1 LLSTKQPRKFL
12 AQGYGE
18 EAFIM
23 AQKAKALKSKEDK
36 IFDVV
41 NTIFLTLI
49 CLAVLYPLYFVVIAS
64 ISNPDMVYNGEVW
77 FLPKGITFEGYKRI
91 FSDPK
96 IWLGYKNTV
105 VYTVLGTVIQVSLTL
120 MAAYALSRKDLYGK
134 TFFMMMI
141 LFTMFFNGGLI
152 PTYLVVKQ
160 LGMLNTIWAMILP
173 KAVAVWNLIVARS
186 FFEENIPN
194 ELLEA
199 GKIDGCSNTKFFLK
213 VVLPLSKPIIAVMV
227 LFYAV
232 GQWNSY
238 FDALI
243 YLNDESLYP
252 LQLIL
257 RNILTQNQLSVKMLS
272 DLDNLAAQQQV
283 GEIIKYGII
292 IVGALPLLI
301 VYPFV
306 QKHFV
311 KGVLIG
317 GVKG

>member
-1 LLSTKQPRKFL
+1 MSKSK
-12 AQGYGE
+12 
-18 EAFIM
+18 
-23 AQKAKALKSKEDK
+23 KNSAKKIKSKEDK
-36 IFDVV
+36 IFDTI
-41 NTIFLTLI
+41 NFIFLTLI

-64 ISNPDMVYNGEVW
+64 ISNPDLVYNGSVW
-77 FLPKGITFEGYKRI
+77 LLPKEITFEGYKRI

-96 IWLGYKNTV
+96 IWLGYKNTII
-105 VYTVLGTVIQVSLTL
+105 YTVLGTAVQLSLTL

-134 TFFMMMI
+134 TFFMLMI
-141 LFTMFFNGGLI
+141 LFTMFFSGGLI
-152 PTYLVVKQ
+152 PTYLVVKD
-160 LGMLNTIWAMILP
+160 LGMLNTMWAMILP
-173 KAVAVWNLIVARS
+173 KAIAVWNLIVARS
-186 FFEENIPN
+186 FFESSIPN

-199 GKIDGCSNTKFFLK
+199 GKIDGCSNTRFFLK
-213 VVLPLSKPIIAVMV
+213 IVLPLSKPIIAVMV

-232 GQWNSY
+232 GNWNSY

-257 RNILTQNQLSVKMLS
+257 RNILIQNQLSVQMLS
-272 DLDNLAAQQQV
+272 DLDNLAAQQHV
-283 GEIIKYGII
+283 GEIIKYGVI
-292 IVGALPLLI
+292 IVAAIPLLI

-306 QKHFV
+306 QKYFV

>member
-1 LLSTKQPRKFL
+1 LSTKRLRNSL

-18 EAFIM
+18 EELNMGQTVKSI
-23 AQKAKALKSKEDK
+23 KSKEDK

-41 NTIFLTLI
+41 NTIFLSLI
-49 CLAVLYPLYFVVIAS
+49 CLAVLYPLYFVIIAS
-64 ISNPDMVYNGEVW
+64 ISNPNMVYNGEVW
-77 FLPKGITFEGYKRI
+77 LFPKEITFEGYKRI

-105 VYTVLGTVIQVSLTL
+105 VYTVVGTVVQVSLTL

-134 TFFMMMI
+134 SFFMMVI

-152 PTYLVVKQ
+152 PTYLVVKD

-186 FFEENIPN
+186 FFEENIPS

-257 RNILTQNQLSVKMLS
+257 RNILTQNQLSIKMLS
-272 DLDNLAAQQQV
+272 DLDNLAAQQQI

-306 QKHFV
+306 QRHFV

>member
-1 LLSTKQPRKFL
+1 MSKYKKNNS
-12 AQGYGE
+12 E
-18 EAFIM
+18 KKI
-23 AQKAKALKSKEDK
+23 KSKEDK
-36 IFDVV
+36 IFDTV
-41 NTIFLTLI
+41 NFIFLTLI

-64 ISNPDMVYNGEVW
+64 ISNPDLVYNGSVW
-77 FLPKGITFEGYKRI
+77 LLPKEITFEGYKRI

-96 IWLGYKNTV
+96 IWLGYKNTII
-105 VYTVLGTVIQVSLTL
+105 YTVLGTAVQLSLTL

-134 TFFMMMI
+134 TFFMLMI
-141 LFTMFFNGGLI
+141 LFTMFFSGGLI
-152 PTYLVVKQ
+152 PTYLVVKD
-160 LGMLNTIWAMILP
+160 LGMLNTMWAMILP
-173 KAVAVWNLIVARS
+173 KAIAVWNLIVARS
-186 FFEENIPN
+186 FFESSIPN

-199 GKIDGCSNTKFFLK
+199 GKIDGCSNTRFFLK
-213 VVLPLSKPIIAVMV
+213 IVLPLSKPIIAVMV

-232 GQWNSY
+232 GNWNSY

-257 RNILTQNQLSVKMLS
+257 RNILIQNQLSVQMLS
-272 DLDNLAAQQQV
+272 DLDNLAAQQHV
-283 GEIIKYGII
+283 GEIIKYGVI
-292 IVGALPLLI
+292 IVAAIPLLI

-306 QKHFV
+306 QKYFV

>member
-1 LLSTKQPRKFL
+1 MAKKTKK
-12 AQGYGE
+12 
-18 EAFIM
+18 I
-23 AQKAKALKSKEDK
+23 KSKEDK
-36 IFDVV
+36 IFDIV
-41 NTIFLTLI
+41 NFIFLTLV
-49 CLAVLYPLYFVVIAS
+49 CLAVLYPLYFIIIAS
-64 ISNPDMVYNGEVW
+64 ISSPDMVYNGQVW
-77 FLPKGITFEGYKRI
+77 LIPKGITFEGYKRI

-96 IWLGYKNTV
+96 IWIGYKNTIE
-105 VYTVLGTVIQVSLTL
+105 YTVLGTAIQVSLTL
-120 MAAYALSRKDLYGK
+120 MAAYALSRKDFYGK
-134 TFFMMMI
+134 TFFMIMI
-141 LFTMFFNGGLI
+141 IFTMFFNGGLI

-173 KAVAVWNLIVARS
+173 KAVAVWNLIVAKS
-186 FFEENIPN
+186 FFESNIPN

-257 RNILTQNQLSVKMLS
+257 RNILIQNQLSVKMLS

-283 GEIIKYGII
+283 GEMIKYGII

>member
-1 LLSTKQPRKFL
+1 
-12 AQGYGE
+12 
-18 EAFIM
+18 M
-23 AQKAKALKSKEDK
+23 AQTAKNIKSKEDK

-41 NTIFLTLI
+41 NTVFLTLI
-49 CLAVLYPLYFVVIAS
+49 CLAVLYPLYFVIIAS
-64 ISNPDMVYNGEVW
+64 ISNPNMVYNGEVW
-77 FLPKGITFEGYKRI
+77 LFPKEITFEGYKRI

-105 VYTVLGTVIQVSLTL
+105 IYTVVGTVVQVSLTL
-120 MAAYALSRKDLYGK
+120 MAAYALSRKDFYGK
-134 TFFMMMI
+134 SFFMMVI

-152 PTYLVVKQ
+152 PTYLVVKD

-306 QKHFV
+306 QRHFV

>member
-1 LLSTKQPRKFL
+1 MSKFKKNNRVKK
-12 AQGYGE
+12 
-18 EAFIM
+18 I
-23 AQKAKALKSKEDK
+23 KSKEDK
-36 IFDVV
+36 IFDTI
-41 NTIFLTLI
+41 NFIFLTLI

-64 ISNPDMVYNGEVW
+64 ISNPDLVYNGSVW
-77 FLPKGITFEGYKRI
+77 LLPKEITFEGYKRI

-96 IWLGYKNTV
+96 IWLGYKNTII
-105 VYTVLGTVIQVSLTL
+105 YTVLGTAVQLSLTL

-134 TFFMMMI
+134 SFFMLMI
-141 LFTMFFNGGLI
+141 LFTMFFSGGLI
-152 PTYLVVKQ
+152 PTYLVVKD
-160 LGMLNTIWAMILP
+160 LGMLNTMWAMIIP
-173 KAVAVWNLIVARS
+173 KAIAVWNLIVARS
-186 FFEENIPN
+186 FFESSIPN

-199 GKIDGCSNTKFFLK
+199 GKIDGCSNTRFFLK
-213 VVLPLSKPIIAVMV
+213 IVLPLSKPIIAVMV

-232 GQWNSY
+232 GNWNSY

-257 RNILTQNQLSVKMLS
+257 RNILIQNQLSVQMLS
-272 DLDNLAAQQQV
+272 DLDNLAAQQHV
-283 GEIIKYGII
+283 GEIIKYGVI
-292 IVGALPLLI
+292 IVAAIPLLI

-306 QKHFV
+306 QKYFV

>member
-1 LLSTKQPRKFL
+1 MVQT
-12 AQGYGE
+12 
-18 EAFIM
+18 
-23 AQKAKALKSKEDK
+23 AKTIKSKEDK

-77 FLPKGITFEGYKRI
+77 FFPKDITFEGYKRI

-96 IWLGYKNTV
+96 IWIGYKNTV
-105 VYTVLGTVIQVSLTL
+105 VYTFIGTVVQVSLTL
-120 MAAYALSRKDLYGK
+120 MAAYALSRKDFYGR

-306 QKHFV
+306 QKYFV